1 MENEPPPPAGE
12 VGSELGHD
20 TAATLPEH
28 SSLISTFCEITSA
41 SESEALFFLESH
53 NYNLD
58 SAVSTF
64 LETVSSA
71 APAVAGDDGNNSS
84 RKRRVES
91 RSQSNSYSPSQSQS
105 QSQSSSPSRS
115 RSPSPPPPRR
125 LQYNLRSSSLKSS
138 KASTSRRR
146 TSGIRTLAD
155 LSKPPSNDGSG
166 TDSDEPQEYY
176 TGGEKRYEVVLF
188 SLIHS

>member
-1 MENEPPPPAGE
+1 MENEQPPPAGE
-12 VGSELGHD
+12 VESEVDHN
-20 TAATLPEH
+20 TVPTVPEH
-28 SSLISTFCEITSA
+28 SSMVSTFCEITSA
-41 SESEALFFLESH
+41 SQSEALFFLESH

-71 APAVAGDDGNNSS
+71 APAVAVDDGNNSS
-84 RKRRVES
+84 RKRRLES
-91 RSQSNSYSPSQSQS
+91 PTQSNSYSLSQSQS
-105 QSQSSSPSRS
+105 QSSSSPSRS

-125 LQYNLRSSSLKSS
+125 LQYNLRSSSVKSS

-146 TSGIRTLAD
+146 TGGIRTLAD
-155 LSKPPSNDGSG
+155 LSKQPSNDGSG

-176 TGGEKRYEVVLF
+176 TGGEKRYEVVLP
-188 SLIHS
+188 SLLY